1 MELRVRINSWVLCF
15 GKLLLIQK
23 EIYSF
28 LYLAAKTIE
37 INNYKVMH
45 TVAIFLTG
53 FNSCFFHIVKKQVY
67 IVSYVKLT
75 ANG

>member
-37 INNYKVMH
+37 INNYKQSN
-45 TVAIFLTG
+45 AY
-53 FNSCFFHIVKKQVY
+53 SCYFSDWFQLLFF
-67 IVSYVKLT
+67 SY
-75 ANG
+75 N